1 MSIKDGLWG
10 WGLEDLVL
18 PRECFPECI
27 IDKLPSNLKAALPFG
42 WLLDDG
48 TFIVTRDIWTDKKGD

>member
-1 MSIKDGLWG
+1 MSEIDPMF
-10 WGLEDLVL
+10 
-18 PRECFPECI
+18 PRECIEKCI

-48 TFIVTRDIWTDKKGD
+48 TIIITRDIWAD